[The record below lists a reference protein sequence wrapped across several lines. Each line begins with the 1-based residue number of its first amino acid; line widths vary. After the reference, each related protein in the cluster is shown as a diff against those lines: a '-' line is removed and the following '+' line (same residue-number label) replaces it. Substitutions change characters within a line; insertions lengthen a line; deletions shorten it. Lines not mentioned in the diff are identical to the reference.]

1 MRRGVTRIAGDNPD
15 YPKAAIREGISKGRV
30 VARLNIDEK
39 GNVTEVTIF
48 SADPPRVFD
57 RAVMI
62 ALKDWKFAS
71 DGEKYV
77 AEVELNF
84 KLDN

>member
-1 MRRGVTRIAGDNPD
+1 
-15 YPKAAIREGISKGRV
+15 
-30 VARLNIDEK
+30 
-39 GNVTEVTIF
+39 
-48 SADPPRVFD
+48 
-57 RAVMI
+57 
-62 ALKDWKFAS
+62 LKDWKFAS